1 MSDLQDMSADRP
13 ELLLSVRGLAKSFPT
28 AGRGPLDVLK
38 SIDLDVHR
46 GEVVAIVG
54 ESGTGKSTL
63 LHILGTLEQPDS
75 GDIRFSGEILAEKD
89 DEALSLFRNTH
100 VGFVF
105 QFHHLLPEFTA
116 QENVMMPA
124 LVRGDSPNVARP
136 RANELLTLLGLSD
149 RSDHRPGELSGGERQ
164 RVAMARALMNAP
176 DLVLADE
183 PTGNLD
189 EKTADQLHNELI
201 RLSREMNQTFVLVTH
216 NQGFAAMADRILV
229 LEQGKLVEQAR

>member
-1 MSDLQDMSADRP
+1 MSDLLDKSLG
-13 ELLLSVRGLAKSFPT
+13 EKEVLLSVRGLAKSFPA

-38 SIDLDVHR
+38 SVDLDVHR

-75 GDIRFSGEILAEKD
+75 GEIRFSGEVLAEKD
-89 DEALSLFRNTH
+89 DEALSTFRNTH

-124 LVRGDSPNVARP
+124 LVRGDSQGVARP
-136 RANELLTLLGLSD
+136 RADELLALLGLSD

-189 EKTADQLHNELI
+189 EKTADQLHKELI

-216 NQGFAAMADRILV
+216 NQGFAAMADRIMV
-229 LEQGKLVEQAR
+229 LEHGNLVERA

>member
-1 MSDLQDMSADRP
+1 M
-13 ELLLSVRGLAKSFPT
+13 
-28 AGRGPLDVLK
+28 
-38 SIDLDVHR
+38 DLDVHR
-46 GEVVAIVG
+46 GEVVAIIG

-75 GDIRFSGEILAEKD
+75 GEIRFSGELLAEKD
-89 DEALSLFRNTH
+89 DEALSQFRNAH

-116 QENVMMPA
+116 LENVMMPA
-124 LVRGDSPNVARP
+124 LVRGDSQGAARP
-136 RANELLTLLGLSD
+136 RADELLALLGLTD
-149 RSDHRPGELSGGERQ
+149 RFDHRPGELSGGERQ

-189 EKTADQLHNELI
+189 EKTADQLHKELI

-216 NQGFAAMADRILV
+216 NQGFAAMADRIMV
-229 LEQGKLVEQAR
+229 LEHGNLVERVK